1 MEHWLFSKNGV
12 PSKTAFWFS
21 TTMLVTLILVV
32 AITIELP
39 RRVLE
44 VFREL
49 GLEEV
54 WWLVG
59 EVLFGVFDGCELCF

>member
-1 MEHWLFSKNGV
+1 MTCWLWVVG
-12 PSKTAFWFS
+12 
-21 TTMLVTLILVV
+21 LVV

-59 EVLFGVFDGCELCF
+59 EVLFGGFDGCELCF